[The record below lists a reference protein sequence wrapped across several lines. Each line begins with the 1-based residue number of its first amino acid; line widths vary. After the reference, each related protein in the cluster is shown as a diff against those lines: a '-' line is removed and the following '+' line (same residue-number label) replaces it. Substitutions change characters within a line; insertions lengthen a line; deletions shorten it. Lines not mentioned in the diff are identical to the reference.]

1 MLFEN
6 RQLTKIDEV
15 QRRIGSQRELIIFED
30 VEMFGLEHAKSAE
43 KFLIFQLFHSS
54 YSSKIA
60 YRLKENTA
68 RNKSIFRAY
77 SVVIL
82 PFS

>member
-30 VEMFGLEHAKSAE
+30 VEMFGLEHAKSA
-43 KFLIFQLFHSS
+43 KKTSNFSTFPRLLFFQNRL
-54 YSSKIA
+54 SSK
-60 YRLKENTA
+60 RKHRE
-68 RNKSIFRAY
+68 K
-77 SVVIL
+77 
-82 PFS
+82 